1 MRTTGRTTGA
11 SARKDR
17 RSRSPGAGIEVRVLA
32 VLAALRGELRAER
45 QVVREVRDRID
56 EALTALDAGLERWLG
71 QQEALMRRLEDRG
84 LDAAEQALF
93 DIADR
98 LDATLHDSML
108 KSLPLPRR
116 RLPWRWGARI
126 RDRLRSVEEGLRL
139 TQVRL
144 EDHLTG
150 LGIQRLPTIGRA
162 FDPATMEAVD
172 RVIRP
177 DLPVGTVIDEV
188 AAGYR
193 RGDRILRPA
202 RVVVTSTA

>member
-1 MRTTGRTTGA
+1 MRTTGVSARNERRTRRTGA
-11 SARKDR
+11 
-17 RSRSPGAGIEVRVLA
+17 GLEVRVLA
-32 VLAALRGELRAER
+32 AALAALRGELRAER
-45 QVVREVRDRID
+45 RAVRELRDRVG
-56 EALTALDAGLERWLG
+56 EALAVVDAGVGRWLG

-98 LDATLHDSML
+98 LDATLRDSML

-126 RDRLRSVEEGLRL
+126 RDRLRSMEEGLRL
-139 TQVRL
+139 TQARL

-150 LGIQRLPTIGRA
+150 LSIHRLPTIGRA
-162 FDPATMEAVD
+162 FDSATMEAVA

-177 DLPVGTVIDEV
+177 DLPEGTVIDEV

-202 RVVVTSTA
+202 RVVVTSAA